1 MTSESTDLSLPDD
14 APSTADIAPDAA
26 VATPDPAADTD
37 AVADATPSP
46 DNANDGATPGTAIAS
61 ERKVDDATT
70 PGKTFAELGVEPAL
84 AEALAAK
91 GITHAFPIQELT
103 LPLALGGADIIGQ
116 ARTGTGK
123 TLGFGLPLL
132 SRIDVELNK
141 TQAMVIVPTR
151 ELCIQVADDLMI
163 GNARGVRVQTVYGG
177 VGYDEQIE
185 ALTTGVHVVVGTPGR
200 TIDHLNKRNLDLS
213 NVHVVVLDEADEML
227 DMGFLPDVELL
238 LGGCP
243 EDRQTMLFSATMPT
257 AVVKLARRFMQKPTF
272 MQADTEAHET
282 APNVKQYFFTVHR
295 MDKPR
300 VLARVL
306 QTPDRGGAFVFCRTK
321 RMCDRLVEELETLN
335 ISAVAVH
342 GDLRQTA
349 REKNLDKFR
358 EGKADV
364 LVATEVAARGLDVD
378 NVTHVFNYDCPDDEK
393 MYLHRI
399 GRTAR
404 AGNEGVAVTF
414 SEFNE
419 AERAN
424 LIRKKVD
431 VETEMVEIF
440 STSDEL
446 TEWFGL
452 PTERPWDHLSKKKS
466 GNRSSAPRAKS
477 GGSSSRSSRDSSK
490 SSGSSRDDSRR
501 GGRDRDN
508 NRDDNRGSNRSNSG
522 RDDNRDDSRRS
533 NARDESRDGGRSGGR
548 SRDDSR
554 DSGRNRSSNDDGG
567 RDDKSR
573 RDRSSSESSGSE
585 SRSSTKDSSPSRER
599 SGSSESSGNRTR
611 TRTRTRSNGDDSSTS
626 KESSSSRGERGSS
639 SSSSEGR
646 TDGGARSRSRRQQG
660 DGDSSSNK
668 SNDGN
673 RSSRNDD
680 GGGRNSRDNAGNN
693 DRSSDDGRSND
704 RGGRGSRNDSR
715 GGRGSNRSRDDD
727 RGGRGNSGRSGG
739 NRNDSSRNDS
749 SSNPRVET
757 TKRGDDARGE
767 GTPRHSRRVEVEHL
781 P

>member
-1 MTSESTDLSLPDD
+1 MTSESTDLSTPDD
-14 APSTADIAPDAA
+14 TPITADAA
-26 VATPDPAADTD
+26 SAATRSPADSD
-37 AVADATPSP
+37 AVADTTADSDTS
-46 DNANDGATPGTAIAS
+46 NDGATPGTAIAS

-70 PGKTFAELGVEPAL
+70 PGKTFAALGVEPAL
-84 AEALAAK
+84 ADALAAK

-132 SRIDVELNK
+132 SRIDVALNK

-177 VGYDEQIE
+177 VPYEEQIE

-238 LGGCP
+238 LAGCP

-257 AVVKLARRFMQKPTF
+257 AVVKLARRFMQTPTF

-306 QTPDRGGAFVFCRTK
+306 QTPNRGGAFVFCRTK

-335 ISAVAVH
+335 INAIAVH

-358 EGKADV
+358 AGKADV

-446 TEWFGL
+446 TEWFDL
-452 PTERPWDHLSKKKS
+452 PTERPWDHLSKKS
-466 GNRSSAPRAKS
+466 GGRSAAPRAKS
-477 GGSSSRSSRDSSK
+477 GGSSSRSSGDSGK

-501 GGRDRDN
+501 DGRENPRGRDN
-508 NRDDNRGSNRSNSG
+508 SRG
-522 RDDNRDDSRRS
+522 RDDSRTAS
-533 NARDESRDGGRSGGR
+533 EP
-548 SRDDSR
+548 
-554 DSGRNRSSNDDGG
+554 
-567 RDDKSR
+567 
-573 RDRSSSESSGSE
+573 SSE
-585 SRSSTKDSSPSRER
+585 RSPSTSKDSSPST
-599 SGSSESSGNRTR
+599 RTR
-611 TRTRTRSNGDDSSTS
+611 TRTRTRSTEGSSTA
-626 KESSSSRGERGSS
+626 SS
-639 SSSSEGR
+639 SSSSDSSSTSSSSGR
-646 TDGGARSRSRRQQG
+646 GSRSDSSSTKADSGARSRSRRQQG
-660 DGDSSSNK
+660 GDS
-668 SNDGN
+668 D
-673 RSSRNDD
+673 RTTTDT
-680 GGGRNSRDNAGNN
+680 
-693 DRSSDDGRSND
+693 RSSDLDRGNSRSSERDDDND
-704 RGGRGSRNDSR
+704 NRGGRGRNE
-715 GGRGSNRSRDDD
+715 GRGRRSAGRGRSDDS
-727 RGGRGNSGRSGG
+727 RGNSGINSG
-739 NRNDSSRNDS
+739 RDES
-749 SSNPRVET
+749 SSSPRVQT
-757 TKRGDDARGE
+757 TKRGDEARGE